1 MFPTKPSI
9 DQFRSLEVG
18 EYTILQYSDDS
29 SGQLGTRAEGCF
41 RRTGFKFK
49 QRTMILIDPK
59 TLETIR
65 ILIITRTW

>member
-9 DQFRSLEVG
+9 DLFRTLKVG
-18 EYTILQYSDDS
+18 GYAVLQYHDDS
-29 SGQLGTRAEGCF
+29 SGQLGTRAEGCY